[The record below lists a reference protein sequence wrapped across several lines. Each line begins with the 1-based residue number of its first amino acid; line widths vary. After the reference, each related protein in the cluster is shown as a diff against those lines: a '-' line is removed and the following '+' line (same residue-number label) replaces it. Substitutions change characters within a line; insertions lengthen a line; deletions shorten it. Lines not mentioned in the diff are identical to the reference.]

1 MSGGGG
7 NGRPE
12 LSQHGS
18 PFNFDVLGGAATRAG
33 RPVAVLDLTLEGDCE
48 EMAGMALA
56 SEARLEIARRLDE
69 LGVARLAVLGNS
81 PRPAPDEIADAGRI
95 AGLGLRAK
103 VCSFAKTA
111 EEIDTAADIGL
122 WGTVILIGVN
132 ERFFAPGTTPRD
144 VVDLGRRLTAHAK
157 RRGLHTTIMAMDTT
171 RANPLFVK
179 SFLDGCADTTDEVVI
194 CDSIGVASPWGFERL
209 VGLVRD
215 WTRKP
220 IQVHCHNHTGVAV
233 ANALAAVRAG
243 ADIVHTAVN
252 GWGEFAGQT
261 ALEELA
267 VALQMHLGLSAGL
280 RLDQLTGL
288 SAYVAA
294 AAGLPLP
301 VNKPVTGAAAFAIP
315 ETEEIQEAFSIAA
328 AAGELDAALTFPP
341 AAVGNRVLMSM
352 GRKCNRY
359 TVAFALAELG
369 LAASAD
375 ELERI
380 AEGVRRCAG
389 RQRGHYLM
397 AVDEFGSLLE
407 EGGFAVSPLP

>member
-1 MSGGGG
+1 M
-7 NGRPE
+7 
-12 LSQHGS
+12 
-18 PFNFDVLGGAATRAG
+18 
-33 RPVAVLDLTLEGDCE
+33 
-48 EMAGMALA
+48 
-56 SEARLEIARRLDE
+56 
-69 LGVARLAVLGNS
+69 
-81 PRPAPDEIADAGRI
+81 
-95 AGLGLRAK
+95 
-103 VCSFAKTA
+103 
-111 EEIDTAADIGL
+111 
-122 WGTVILIGVN
+122 
-132 ERFFAPGTTPRD
+132 
-144 VVDLGRRLTAHAK
+144 
-157 RRGLHTTIMAMDTT
+157 
-171 RANPLFVK
+171 
-179 SFLDGCADTTDEVVI
+179 
-194 CDSIGVASPWGFERL
+194 
-209 VGLVRD
+209 
-215 WTRKP
+215 
-220 IQVHCHNHTGVAV
+220 HCHNHTGVAV